1 MISRFGISKFQDQ
14 IITIDMATYKRFED
28 LPIWQEARAFSKRVF
43 EVSKKGDFAK
53 EYRLCS
59 QIHASS
65 GSIMDNIAEGF
76 ERDGNGEFKQYLFI
90 AKGSCGETR
99 SQIYRAYDYGFLDE
113 NTFEELKNQSVEI
126 SQSISNFID
135 YLQNTE
141 IRGLKYKKPDQPKS

>member
-1 MISRFGISKFQDQ
+1 
-14 IITIDMATYKRFED
+14 MATYKRFED
-28 LPIWQEARAFSKRVF
+28 LPIWQEARAFSKKIF
-43 EVSKKGDFAK
+43 EVSKKGEFAK

-76 ERDGNGEFKQYLFI
+76 ERDGNGEFRQYLFI

-113 NTFEELKNQSVEI
+113 ITFEELKNQSVEI

-141 IRGLKYKKPDQPKS
+141 IKGLKYKQSTQPKS

>member
-1 MISRFGISKFQDQ
+1 
-14 IITIDMATYKRFED
+14 MATYKRFED
-28 LPIWQEARAFSKRVF
+28 LPIWQEARAFSKRIF
-43 EVSKKGDFAK
+43 DVSKKGEFSK

-59 QIHASS
+59 QINASS

-113 NTFEELKNQSVEI
+113 NTFKELKSQSVEI

-135 YLQNTE
+135 YLQNTD
-141 IRGLKYKKPDQPKS
+141 IKGLKYKKPDQPQS

>member
-1 MISRFGISKFQDQ
+1 
-14 IITIDMATYKRFED
+14 MATYKRFED
-28 LPIWQEARAFSKRVF
+28 LPIWQEARAFSKRIF
-43 EVSKKGDFAK
+43 DVSKKGEFAK

-99 SQIYRAYDYGFLDE
+99 SQLYRAYDYGFLDE
-113 NTFEELKNQSVEI
+113 NTFEELKKQSVEI

-135 YLQNTE
+135 YLQNTD
-141 IRGLKYKKPDQPKS
+141 IKGLKFKKPNQPKS

>member
-1 MISRFGISKFQDQ
+1 
-14 IITIDMATYKRFED
+14 MATYKRFED
-28 LPIWQEARAFSKRVF
+28 LPIWQEARTFSKKIY
-43 EVSKKGDFAK
+43 EVSKKSEFAK

-76 ERDGNGEFKQYLFI
+76 ECDGNGEFRQFLFI

-113 NTFEELKNQSVEI
+113 TTFEELKNQSVEI

-135 YLQNTE
+135 YLQTTD
-141 IRGLKYKKPDQPKS
+141 IKGLKYKKTDQIKS

>member
-1 MISRFGISKFQDQ
+1 
-14 IITIDMATYKRFED
+14 MATYKRFED
-28 LPIWQEARAFSKRVF
+28 LPIWQEARAFSKRIF

-99 SQIYRAYDYGFLDE
+99 SQIYRAFDYGFLDE
-113 NTFEELKNQSVEI
+113 NTFEELKSQSVEI

-141 IRGLKYKKPDQPKS
+141 IKGLKYKKLDQPQS

>member
-1 MISRFGISKFQDQ
+1 
-14 IITIDMATYKRFED
+14 MATYKRFED
-28 LPIWQEARAFSKRVF
+28 LPIWQEARIFSKRIFDVSNKGEF
-43 EVSKKGDFAK
+43 EK

-90 AKGSCGETR
+90 AKGSCGEAK
-99 SQIYRAYDYGFLDE
+99 SQIYRAYDYGFLDD
-113 NTFEELKNQSVEI
+113 NTFEELKNQSIEI
-126 SQSISNFID
+126 SQSISNFIE

-141 IRGLKYKKPDQPKS
+141 IKGLKYKKPDQPKS

>member
-1 MISRFGISKFQDQ
+1 
-14 IITIDMATYKRFED
+14 MATYKRFED
-28 LPIWQEARAFSKRVF
+28 LPIWQEARAFSKRIF
-43 EVSKKGDFAK
+43 DVSKKGEFAK

-135 YLQNTE
+135 YLQNTD
-141 IRGLKYKKPDQPKS
+141 IKGLKYKKSDQTKS

>member
-1 MISRFGISKFQDQ
+1 
-14 IITIDMATYKRFED
+14 MATYKRFED
-28 LPIWQEARAFSKRVF
+28 LPIWQEARVFSKRVF

-99 SQIYRAYDYGFLDE
+99 CQIYRAYDYGFLDE